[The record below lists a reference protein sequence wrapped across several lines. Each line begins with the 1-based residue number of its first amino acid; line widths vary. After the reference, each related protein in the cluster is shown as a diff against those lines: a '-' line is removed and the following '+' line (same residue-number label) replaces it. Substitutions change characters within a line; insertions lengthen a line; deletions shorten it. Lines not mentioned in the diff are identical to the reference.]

1 MSAPGENTTLKY
13 LIFGLAFGTCLGN
26 MFLAGKLKNL
36 MKIKIPRTDYAKTAA
51 EEAQRERARQESFK
65 FNQESARR
73 KNSKNQTVPS
83 SAWTAWLSHCEP
95 EMVQHLKNLQLWP
108 LEQSYPSFIASLKQ
122 NFRRLAKE
130 NHPDLVPRDEALKRA
145 ERSRNFQEIA
155 SSYQAI
161 REAIKRQER
170 NSSSRG

>member
-1 MSAPGENTTLKY
+1 MSAPEENTTLKY

-36 MKIKIPRTDYAKTAA
+36 MKIKLPRTDYARTA
-51 EEAQRERARQESFK
+51 ETQRERAHRENIK
-65 FNQESARR
+65 FNQENTRR
-73 KNSKNQTVPS
+73 KNSKNQTDPS
-83 SAWTAWLSHCEP
+83 SVWAAWLSHCEP

-108 LEQSYPSFIASLKQ
+108 LEQSYPSFIALLKQ
-122 NFRRLAKE
+122 NYRRLAKE
-130 NHPDLVPRDEALKRA
+130 SHPDLVPHDEALKRA
-145 ERSRNFQEIA
+145 ERSRRFQEIS

-170 NSSSRG
+170 DSSSRG

>member
-95 EMVQHLKNLQLWP
+95 EMERHRVSKVVHDLSSWKRKRDLQYALMLLYSP
-108 LEQSYPSFIASLKQ
+108 LGVRKIIPSA
-122 NFRRLAKE
+122 
-130 NHPDLVPRDEALKRA
+130 DE
-145 ERSRNFQEIA
+145 
-155 SSYQAI
+155 
-161 REAIKRQER
+161 
-170 NSSSRG
+170 